1 MKNLTIA
8 TAFAAGLGAAVLGM
22 AAPAAAAPAGSNAD
36 ATISQLEAQGH
47 RVVVNRLSDA
57 PLSEASVVGINKG
70 GDIRSTTRD
79 YFNDRTYQNT
89 KTGNSIYYVDVK

>member
-8 TAFAAGLGAAVLGM
+8 TAVAAGLSAAVLGL
-22 AAPAAAAPAGSNAD
+22 AAPAIAAPTGGNAD

-57 PLSEASVVGINKG
+57 PLSEASVVGVHKG
-70 GDIRSTTRD
+70 GDIRSTVRD
-79 YFNDRTYQNT
+79 DFNDRTYQNT
-89 KTGNSIYYVDVK
+89 VTGSLYYVDVK